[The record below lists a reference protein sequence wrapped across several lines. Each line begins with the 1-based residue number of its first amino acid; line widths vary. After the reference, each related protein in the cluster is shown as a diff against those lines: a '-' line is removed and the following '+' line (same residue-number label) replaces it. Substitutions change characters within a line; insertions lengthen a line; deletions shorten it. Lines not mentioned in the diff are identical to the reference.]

1 MIFYPLALKN
11 PKDLAALLRRVGA
24 DLRSLAYF
32 EPKRHT
38 LALMLPEADYRAAA
52 FLKQELL
59 ARGGDA
65 VVNRGVIA
73 CEAKTSPVLLLGTPG
88 QLRALRK
95 KLDAMDC
102 WGLKEI
108 RRALSEALD
117 GLGRTSWTL
126 PLSGGRSLSLGETT
140 GMMAILNLTP
150 DSFYWGSRIDPASE
164 KTLLEKAGSFLA
176 AGAAVLDLGGESTRP
191 ASEPISEEEE
201 AARLIPALRA
211 VRRAFPEAV
220 LSADTWKASLAR
232 KAVEAG
238 ADIINDISGLAF
250 DPALMKAAAET
261 GALLVLSH
269 IQGRP
274 ADMQKNPVYKNTVED
289 ILTYF
294 DERLAAAEDGGI
306 SRERI
311 ILDPGLGFG
320 KGYGDNLKILRHIG
334 AFRIFGRPL
343 LVGHSRKGFTG
354 RGSGTEGADERLEG
368 TLAVTAWCAFAGV
381 SLVRVHDLEEN
392 RRVLAM
398 IEAISGMGE

>member
-1 MIFYPLALKN
+1 MIFYPLTLKN
-11 PKDLAALLRRVGA
+11 PKDLASLVKTIGA
-24 DLRSLAYF
+24 DIRSLAYF

-65 VVNRGVIA
+65 IVNRGVIA

-88 QLRALRK
+88 QLRSLRK
-95 KLDAMDC
+95 KLDAMSC

-108 RRALSEALD
+108 REALSNALD
-117 GLGRTSWTL
+117 GLARTAWTF
-126 PLSGGRSLSLGETT
+126 PLSGGRSFVLGERTR
-140 GMMAILNLTP
+140 MMGILNLTP
-150 DSFYWGSRIDPASE
+150 DSFYGGSRIDQGSE
-164 KTLLEKAGSFLA
+164 KALLERAGSFLA
-176 AGAAVLDLGGESTRP
+176 AGAAILDLGAESTRP
-191 ASEPISEEEE
+191 GSSPISEEEE
-201 AARLIPALRA
+201 AARLIPPLRA

-220 LSADTWKASLAR
+220 LSADTWKASVAR

-250 DPALMKAAAET
+250 DPGLIKTIAET
-261 GALLVLSH
+261 GSLLVLSH

-289 ILTYF
+289 ILAYF
-294 DERLAAAEDGGI
+294 EERLAAAEEGGI
-306 SRERI
+306 QRERI
-311 ILDPGLGFG
+311 IIDPGLGFG
-320 KGYGDNLKILRHIG
+320 KGYEDNLKILRYIE

-354 RGSGTEGADERLEG
+354 RATGADGADDRLEG
-368 TLAVTAWCAFAGV
+368 TLAVTAWCALAGV
-381 SLVRVHDLEEN
+381 SLVRVHDGEEN
-392 RRVLAM
+392 RRVLSM
-398 IEAISGMGE
+398 IEAISGNDE